1 MCVPNRNRRRGVT
14 VKKDKRKRDPLRK
27 LTRLLARHRARQG
40 VFVALL
46 VAVLWLAG
54 HLYAKELSHATETE
68 TDVVL
73 EGNLYATEN
82 LPDPARYEGLAG
94 AILNLP
100 PLKMVAAAGKRQVRI
115 TVGNDSSLENEP
127 GFSHWVNLG
136 SCSPFKEDPATGC
149 LVCQIYLRPIG
160 SAAVA
165 NPSDLYCL
173 AYHESLHTLPHA
185 YSTVEVTY
193 SDYENLLVYGCE
205 LKLIARLIEMG
216 EPPSRTFVASAV
228 QGYRRFGG
236 TPDGVPAAIL
246 EFLPGNAFLT
256 STVTVVTPQG

>member
-1 MCVPNRNRRRGVT
+1 VYIQPEPEAGVA
-14 VKKDKRKRDPLRK
+14 VKKTERKRDPLRK

-54 HLYAKELSHATETE
+54 HLYAKELSHATEE
-68 TDVVL
+68 SSNVVL
-73 EGNLYATEN
+73 TGNLYATES
-82 LPDPARYEGLAG
+82 LPDPARYEGLAR
-94 AILNLP
+94 AILKLS
-100 PLKMVAAAGKRQVRI
+100 PLRLVAAGGKRQVRI
-115 TVGNDSSLENEP
+115 AVGDDPALENNP

-136 SCSPFKEDPATGC
+136 SCSPFKEDPATGD
-149 LVCQIYLRPIG
+149 LVCQIHLRPIG
-160 SAAVA
+160 SAVVS

-205 LKLIARLIEMG
+205 LKLIARLIELG
-216 EPPSRTFVASAV
+216 EPPSEAFVASAV

-236 TPDGVPAAIL
+236 TPDGVPAAVL
-246 EFLPGNAFLT
+246 RFLPGNAFLT
-256 STVTVVTPQG
+256 NTVTPVTPQG